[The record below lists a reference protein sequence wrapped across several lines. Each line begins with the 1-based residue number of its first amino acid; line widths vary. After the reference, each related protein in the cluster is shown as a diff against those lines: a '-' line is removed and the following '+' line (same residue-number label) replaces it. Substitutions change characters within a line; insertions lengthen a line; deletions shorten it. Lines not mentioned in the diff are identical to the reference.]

1 MTDTVTAAVQDSAPP
16 PRFHIEADGT
26 RVRILTKPIRG
37 HEGDI
42 REVRFREPRYHDFM
56 MLGDPTAMV
65 FLPNGG
71 VLPHEDHGIIE
82 KYAERLI
89 VEQSHGPLLAQCSLD
104 DALAIKEVILGFF
117 CPERA
122 NSSTSLPT
130 TSSST
135 SASMSDG
142 SKT

>member
-1 MTDTVTAAVQDSAPP
+1 MTDTATAPVQDSAPP

-26 RVRILTKPIRG
+26 RVRILARPIRG
-37 HEGDI
+37 HEGEI

-71 VLPHEDHGIIE
+71 VLPHEDHSIIE

-104 DALAIKEVILGFF
+104 DALAIKEMIIGFF
-117 CPERA
+117 RQGSA
-122 NSSTSLPT
+122 
-130 TSSST
+130 SSST
-135 SASMSDG
+135 SSPTS
-142 SKT
+142 